1 MQRNDV
7 QQAHIQLN
15 ELNKRL
21 SKERDLLLSGDI
33 EADDYRIIKSESEEK
48 INRLE
53 AKLTASVTD
62 TTNVEPL
69 WERAISNLSQ
79 LDILYTEGTVTQK
92 RKIISSMFPKN
103 LTLTDFNI
111 ELTESMK
118 LLLLYR

>member
-79 LDILYTEGTVTQK
+79 LDILNDCPLFG
-92 RKIISSMFPKN
+92 IN
-103 LTLTDFNI
+103 
-111 ELTESMK
+111 
-118 LLLLYR
+118 